1 MKSKTRKIGKVAS
14 LAASE
19 ERRFGE
25 QAGRSQQHLNDQ
37 LERLGEL
44 NAYRHN
50 YAQKVVQ
57 TTGISAAHWKDYQ
70 GFLRRLD
77 TALQAQQQIVRDCE
91 QNAESHRQ
99 RWLSK
104 RRKLES
110 LERVLEKYRQQD
122 SAHQDRMEQKSLDDI
137 PNSQAGCFEPDD

>member
-1 MKSKTRKIGKVAS
+1 MRRKTRKIGKVAS

-25 QAGRSQQHLNDQ
+25 QAGRSQQQLNSQ

-50 YAQKVVQ
+50 YAQKGTQ
-57 TTGISAAHWKDYQ
+57 TTAISAAHWKDYQ

-99 RWLSK
+99 RWLVK

-110 LERVLEKYRQQD
+110 LERVLDKCKQQD
-122 SAHQDRMEQKSLDDI
+122 NALQDRKEQKSLDDI
-137 PNSQAGCFEPDD
+137 PNSQAGYFERDD